1 MLQDQTHLELLQI
14 VEPLETLQAQDN
26 REAQIMLLS
35 ITGQAEI
42 LMPEEL
48 RIIQMLV
55 SLVMQIPYLEAVML
69 KEIR

>member
-1 MLQDQTHLELLQI
+1 MLQDQAHLELLQI
-14 VEPLETLQAQDN
+14 AEPLETLQAQDN

-55 SLVMQIPYLEAVML
+55 LLVMQIPYLEAVML
-69 KEIR
+69 IEIR

>member
-1 MLQDQTHLELLQI
+1 MLQDQARLELLQI
-14 VEPLETLQAQDN
+14 AEPLETLQTQDN

-55 SLVMQIPYLEAVML
+55 LLVMQIPYLEAVML
-69 KEIR
+69 IEIR

>member
-1 MLQDQTHLELLQI
+1 MLQDQAHLELLQI
-14 VEPLETLQAQDN
+14 AEPLEIQQAQDN

-48 RIIQMLV
+48 RLIQMLV

-69 KEIR
+69 IEIR

>member
-1 MLQDQTHLELLQI
+1 MLQDQAHLELLQI
-14 VEPLETLQAQDN
+14 AEPLETQQTQDN

-48 RIIQMLV
+48 RLIQMLV

-69 KEIR
+69 IEIR